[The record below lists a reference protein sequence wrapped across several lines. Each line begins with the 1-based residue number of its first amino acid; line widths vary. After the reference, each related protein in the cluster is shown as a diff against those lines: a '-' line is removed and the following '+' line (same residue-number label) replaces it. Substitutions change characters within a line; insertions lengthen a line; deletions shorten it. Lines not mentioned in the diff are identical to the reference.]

1 MILYIFKH
9 NKYIIYMNLKI
20 NNLKLLK
27 KLINY
32 ALDNIDA
39 NDANDAN
46 IDSNNKNS
54 NIDANNKNSNIDTNI
69 NNDEL
74 FEIIIN
80 TVDKLDIID
89 NQLIK
94 FICNTSENITSNIIN
109 DLKNHFNKKKINID
123 LNIFDYSKIL
133 LYNKKP
139 NKIKLLK
146 AFENNLY
153 FY

>member
-39 NDANDAN
+39 N
-46 IDSNNKNS
+46 
-54 NIDANNKNSNIDTNI
+54 IDANI

-74 FEIIIN
+74 FEIITN

-94 FICNTSENITSNIIN
+94 LICNTSENITPNIIN
-109 DLKNHFNKKKINID
+109 NLKNHFNKKKINID

-133 LYNKKP
+133 LYNKKS